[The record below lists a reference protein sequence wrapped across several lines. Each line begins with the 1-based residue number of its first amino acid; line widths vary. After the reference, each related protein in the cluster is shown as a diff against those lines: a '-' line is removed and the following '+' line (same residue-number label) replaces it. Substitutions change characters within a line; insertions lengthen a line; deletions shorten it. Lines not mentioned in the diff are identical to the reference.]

1 MRNKRGPAPTCAVDD
16 CDESR
21 LIWLYLFANFAW
33 TGARVALVVSC
44 VPDRCETCEAVC
56 VWLSFGWFAVLSY
69 GSVSPVREYVRVA
82 RPARTARPKWKEL
95 YMKDGLLFS
104 FGFSRGR
111 SLFLLT
117 NDAQRCD
124 RSASTGCCGQNI
136 LSRLTPRLI
145 PSSVQACP
153 RSKEFG
159 CVVYGSMI
167 LAPPTCLGAANVPWV
182 IFRWMLCA
190 RGGHCLS
197 SQYILIQLRPP
208 SSSHSQ
214 LVVSTRRS
222 WNDATRALSP
232 GGGRG
237 HLCVAVA
244 SAQSL

>member
-1 MRNKRGPAPTCAVDD
+1 MTV
-16 CDESR
+16 
-21 LIWLYLFANFAW
+21 
-33 TGARVALVVSC
+33 
-44 VPDRCETCEAVC
+44 
-56 VWLSFGWFAVLSY
+56 
-69 GSVSPVREYVRVA
+69 
-82 RPARTARPKWKEL
+82 
-95 YMKDGLLFS
+95 
-104 FGFSRGR
+104 
-111 SLFLLT
+111 
-117 NDAQRCD
+117 DAQRCD

-145 PSSVQACP
+145 PSSVLHVQACP

-197 SQYILIQLRPP
+197 SQYILIQLRP

-214 LVVSTRRS
+214 LVVSTRRP

-232 GGGRG
+232 GGGAVWQKSLVSDSRSSRVLVRVRELCCSSMALNLSHSG
-237 HLCVAVA
+237 HTADEN
-244 SAQSL
+244 Q